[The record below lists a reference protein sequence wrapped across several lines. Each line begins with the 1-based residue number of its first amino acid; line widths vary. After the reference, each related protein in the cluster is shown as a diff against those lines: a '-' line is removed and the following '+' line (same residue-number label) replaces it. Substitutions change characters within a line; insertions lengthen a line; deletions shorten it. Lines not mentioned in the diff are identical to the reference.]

1 MAFFLFH
8 SLLLHVF
15 LFFWLFLFCFVF
27 TCKSKCRQSSV
38 ESQANLLFGR
48 QGKELVMIFYFFCM
62 LLQTY
67 HHQPSDN
74 SRVFFIWFFA
84 HDFLQSPLSPFKMF
98 FPLLHLLLCSF
109 DSRQERSTGLGN
121 YIRWFFFTEVVHLR
135 VEMTE
140 IKRGGRLLQLAVTVA
155 LLSLCAEAKDAAE
168 VADTEITELATKQT
182 DTRAS
187 RAKRRGGTDVLRG

>member
-1 MAFFLFH
+1 MAFFFLFH

-15 LFFWLFLFCFVF
+15 LFFVFYCFCFVLF
-27 TCKSKCRQSSV
+27 LPASQSADSPLSSPKRISYSGDKV
-38 ESQANLLFGR
+38 RNW
-48 QGKELVMIFYFFCM
+48 LVIHFFIFFCM

-121 YIRWFFFTEVVHLR
+121 YIR
-135 VEMTE
+135 
-140 IKRGGRLLQLAVTVA
+140 
-155 LLSLCAEAKDAAE
+155 
-168 VADTEITELATKQT
+168 
-182 DTRAS
+182 
-187 RAKRRGGTDVLRG
+187 

>member
-1 MAFFLFH
+1 MAFFFF
-8 SLLLHVF
+8 STVCSYTFFCFVF
-15 LFFWLFLFCFVF
+15 LLFLFCFVF

-48 QGKELVMIFYFFCM
+48 QGKELAGDTFFLFIFCM

-121 YIRWFFFTEVVHLR
+121 YIR
-135 VEMTE
+135 
-140 IKRGGRLLQLAVTVA
+140 
-155 LLSLCAEAKDAAE
+155 
-168 VADTEITELATKQT
+168 
-182 DTRAS
+182 
-187 RAKRRGGTDVLRG
+187 